1 LSADPRMTMKTLAAA
16 LVGSVVLLAGCATS
30 PTPPAPAPLSPNDAC
45 RALLDSLNA
54 AVAPGQSLAD
64 LQARG
69 IRLRTPLSF
78 PPGTVPRPQ
87 QSSGAV
93 VQMLI
98 QPDGTVLPGSPKT
111 LKSVGEP
118 QIGPAMEA
126 GALSMQFELDGM
138 NPRPT
143 EPIPYTT
150 MFAVCNR

>member
-1 LSADPRMTMKTLAAA
+1 MKTLAAVF
-16 LVGSVVLLAGCATS
+16 VGSVVLLAGCM
-30 PTPPAPAPLSPNDAC
+30 TPPAPPAPPPPSPHEAC
-45 RALLDSLNA
+45 RALVDSLSA
-54 AVAPGQSLAD
+54 AIAPGQALAD

-87 QSSGAV
+87 QSSGAA

-111 LKSVGEP
+111 LKSVGEA
-118 QIGPAMEA
+118 QIATAMEA
-126 GALSMQFELDGM
+126 GALSVQFDLDAL
-138 NPRPT
+138 NPKPT

-150 MFAVCNR
+150 IFAVCNR

>member
-1 LSADPRMTMKTLAAA
+1 MKTLAAVF
-16 LVGSVVLLAGCATS
+16 VGSVVLLAGCAT
-30 PTPPAPAPLSPNDAC
+30 PPAPPAPPPPSAQEAC
-45 RALLDSLNA
+45 RALIDSLNA
-54 AVAPGQSLAD
+54 VIAPGQSLAE

-87 QSSGAV
+87 QSSGAA

-98 QPDGTVLPGSPKT
+98 QPDGSVLPGSPKT
-111 LKSVGEP
+111 LKTVGEP
-118 QIGPAMEA
+118 QIGTAMEA
-126 GALSMQFELDGM
+126 GALSVQFDLDSL
-138 NPRPT
+138 NPKPT